1 MADADRKD
9 LADKALDLVVYGPVG
24 LALYLRDTAPH
35 FARLFVARGR
45 NELRQARAVGELATT
60 LGGPRLRRIFDEGV
74 GKARTRVGEVIETL
88 GSIAQDSVVCALGE
102 EPGAQPSQA
111 PTEEWDEPDWDEPE
125 WDDPNVAVASRDNGA
140 GVNGQAAETSGPAV
154 MWSVPGATV
163 EDRVPVASLAIADYD
178 SLAATQVVERLE
190 GLSPS
195 ELEAIRSY
203 EVAHRSR
210 YTILGKIDQLI
221 R

>member
-9 LADKALDLVVYGPVG
+9 IADKALDLVVYGPVG

-60 LGGPRLRRIFDEGV
+60 LGGPRLRRVLDESV
-74 GKARTRVGEVIETL
+74 SKARVRVGEVMGTL
-88 GSIAQDSVVCALGE
+88 GSIAEDACALGE
-102 EPGAQPSQA
+102 EPRATEQPA
-111 PTEEWDEPDWDEPE
+111 DEPAWDERDWDEPD
-125 WDDPNVAVASRDNGA
+125 VAPAGRYNGA
-140 GVNGQAAETSGPAV
+140 DANGQAAEPMSPAV
-154 MWSVPGATV
+154 TWSLAGTTGG
-163 EDRVPVASLAIADYD
+163 DRIPASSLAIGDYD
-178 SLAATQVVERLE
+178 SLAATQIVERLE